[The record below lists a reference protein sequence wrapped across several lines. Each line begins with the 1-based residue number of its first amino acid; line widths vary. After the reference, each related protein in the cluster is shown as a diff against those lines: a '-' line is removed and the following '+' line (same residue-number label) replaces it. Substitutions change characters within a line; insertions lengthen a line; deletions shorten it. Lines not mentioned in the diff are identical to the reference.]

1 MTSSPLLYLIN
12 DDEPRQFARRLVRVV
27 RDDVRVGDQR
37 GLVVSI
43 EPPIDNVVGGTLQTA
58 ILVPRH
64 REDLVGA
71 IRKSSLPKPASVFV
85 VRFAGSPKDL
95 PAEIPKEQVSIVF
108 WGRLGDSPDLG
119 P

>member
-12 DDEPRQFARRLVRVV
+12 DDEPRQVARRLVRVI

-58 ILVPRH
+58 ILVPSH

-71 IRKSSLPKPASVFV
+71 LRKSSFPKTACVLV
-85 VRFAGSPKDL
+85 VVLAGSPKALHADV
-95 PAEIPKEQVSIVF
+95 PKEPRSIVC
-108 WGRLGDSPDLG
+108 LCVL
-119 P
+119 